1 MIVLLMEIPHSVRN
15 DTATVIHAQPKNP
28 YIYTMKVHADH
39 NYFVYILT
47 NKSKTVL
54 YTGVTNE
61 LAKRLYWHQNPAS
74 YSKAFTARY
83 KCTYLLYF
91 EHHFSIEN
99 AIKREKEIKG
109 WSRKKK
115 ENLINSFNPSWS
127 FLNDSIVNGDSS
139 LRSE

>member
-1 MIVLLMEIPHSVRN
+1 M
-15 DTATVIHAQPKNP
+15 
-28 YIYTMKVHADH
+28 
-39 NYFVYILT
+39 YILT

-61 LAKRLYWHQNPAS
+61 LAKRLYWHQNPAP

-91 EHHFSIEN
+91 EHHFSIEY